1 MSEESLYQKSNINR
15 LSEFAELAPD
25 AFKSF
30 AAFDKAAVADG
41 VIPKKTKE
49 LIAVAVAHVT
59 GCPYCIDIHVNNAKK
74 LDVSKEELAEAIM
87 VATGLKAGS
96 AMAHGVNALQA
107 YDGDNDGDLY
117 EKSNINRLGEFAKL
131 APDAFKAFVQLDK
144 EAVKADKVSGK
155 DKELIAVAVA
165 HVTGCPYCIEI
176 HTNNAKKL
184 DVSKEEMSEAILVAS
199 ALKAGSAMAHGV
211 NALNAYDEK

>member
-1 MSEESLYQKSNINR
+1 MSQESLYQKSNLSR

-25 AFKSF
+25 AFKNF

-41 VIPKKTKE
+41 VIPQKTKE

-59 GCPYCIDIHVNNAKK
+59 GCPYCIDIHVNAAKK
-74 LDVSKEELAEAIM
+74 LDVSKVEIAEAIM

-107 YDGDNDGDLY
+107 YDSENDGDLY

-144 EAVKADKVSGK
+144 SVVKEGAVSKK

-176 HTNNAKKL
+176 HTKNAKKL
-184 DVSKEEMSEAILVAS
+184 DVSKEEMSEAILVAT

>member
-1 MSEESLYQKSNINR
+1 MSQESLYQKSNINR

-30 AAFDKAAVADG
+30 AAFDKTAVADG

-107 YDGDNDGDLY
+107 YDGNNEGNMYDTY
-117 EKSNINRLGEFAKL
+117 NI
-131 APDAFKAFVQLDK
+131 
-144 EAVKADKVSGK
+144 
-155 DKELIAVAVA
+155 
-165 HVTGCPYCIEI
+165 
-176 HTNNAKKL
+176 
-184 DVSKEEMSEAILVAS
+184 
-199 ALKAGSAMAHGV
+199 
-211 NALNAYDEK
+211 